1 MKGPF
6 PRVPGVPSSPR
17 SSITRISSTL
27 AIGFVAAALAACSG
41 TGDALGEPAEAND
54 DVVVQQEQP
63 QQDDGANPG
72 DSDVDDDGVAG
83 AADDADGGNAII
95 LPARTI
101 DATVYVGGL
110 EYTIGEVRVL
120 DLDDE
125 AGRLPQ
131 RTHGLQVDIDV
142 EAFNPTDSQS
152 MVNLM
157 ATLSWVDPESGL
169 LHQGF
174 GSPPQ
179 GAGVPGGGR
188 ANLALEYQVDGMEVD
203 TFSLESAALRFGNE
217 GQHAAVVPLGD
228 EGELKSKFPH
238 FQEQMV
244 GVTVELED
252 VSWTIDEAFI
262 GYNHGNSRLG
272 DDQVLLEIAYT
283 FANDSEH
290 QQCHYRGDGQ
300 NFELLHTATGI
311 GTTDLGTERCVRSGA
326 QEQWR
331 TGFLLP
337 SDGFT
342 GTWTLT
348 VNQDYQDGP
357 ASMQDLNAQVEVEVI
372 DNPLSIGDCQENGG
386 SGTGLTERKGCEP
399 DHRDDRSCDGRDH

>member
-1 MKGPF
+1 M
-6 PRVPGVPSSPR
+6 
-17 SSITRISSTL
+17 
-27 AIGFVAAALAACSG
+27 
-41 TGDALGEPAEAND
+41 
-54 DVVVQQEQP
+54 
-63 QQDDGANPG
+63 
-72 DSDVDDDGVAG
+72 
-83 AADDADGGNAII
+83 
-95 LPARTI
+95 
-101 DATVYVGGL
+101 YVGGL

-120 DLDDE
+120 DLGDE

-348 VNQDYQDGP
+348 VNQEYQDVLSTWWCSVRSTSCFCLLRCG
-357 ASMQDLNAQVEVEVI
+357 
-372 DNPLSIGDCQENGG
+372 PLSRCSKQLNLSAVVWSACGIASWKWKCWMHFLSVYRCCAVTLIPPVPLCSCSMWALCWKNGHAKRAWMIW
-386 SGTGLTERKGCEP
+386 LAACP
-399 DHRDDRSCDGRDH
+399 

>member
-1 MKGPF
+1 M
-6 PRVPGVPSSPR
+6 PSSPR

-337 SDGFT
+337 SDKHAGPECAGGGGGHRQPALDCGVAHQVKWGAGHCCLDPMMSSN
-342 GTWTLT
+342 GTAGRSSSAIRPEL
-348 VNQDYQDGP
+348 
-357 ASMQDLNAQVEVEVI
+357 DLFSAPEF
-372 DNPLSIGDCQENGG
+372 
-386 SGTGLTERKGCEP
+386 
-399 DHRDDRSCDGRDH
+399 

>member
-1 MKGPF
+1 M
-6 PRVPGVPSSPR
+6 PSSPR

-110 EYTIGEVRVL
+110 EYAIGEVRVL

-372 DNPLSIGDCQENGG
+372 DNPLSIAEWP
-386 SGTGLTERKGCEP
+386 TR
-399 DHRDDRSCDGRDH
+399 

>member
-1 MKGPF
+1 M
-6 PRVPGVPSSPR
+6 PSSPR

-54 DVVVQQEQP
+54 DVVIQQEQP

-372 DNPLSIGDCQENGG
+372 DNPLSIAEWP
-386 SGTGLTERKGCEP
+386 TR
-399 DHRDDRSCDGRDH
+399 

>member
-372 DNPLSIGDCQENGG
+372 DNPLSIAEWP
-386 SGTGLTERKGCEP
+386 TR
-399 DHRDDRSCDGRDH
+399 

>member
-6 PRVPGVPSSPR
+6 PRVPGMPSSPR

-188 ANLALEYQVDGMEVD
+188 ANLALEYQIDGMEVD

-228 EGELKSKFPH
+228 EGELNSKFPH

-372 DNPLSIGDCQENGG
+372 DNPLSIAEWP
-386 SGTGLTERKGCEP
+386 TR
-399 DHRDDRSCDGRDH
+399 

>member
-6 PRVPGVPSSPR
+6 PRVPGMPSSPR

-63 QQDDGANPG
+63 QQDGGANPG

-228 EGELKSKFPH
+228 EGELNSKFPH

-372 DNPLSIGDCQENGG
+372 DNPLSIAEWP
-386 SGTGLTERKGCEP
+386 TR
-399 DHRDDRSCDGRDH
+399 

>member
-6 PRVPGVPSSPR
+6 PRVPGMPSSPR

-372 DNPLSIGDCQENGG
+372 DNPLSIAEWP
-386 SGTGLTERKGCEP
+386 TR
-399 DHRDDRSCDGRDH
+399 

>member
-1 MKGPF
+1 M
-6 PRVPGVPSSPR
+6 PSSPR

>member
-1 MKGPF
+1 M
-6 PRVPGVPSSPR
+6 PSSPR

-228 EGELKSKFPH
+228 EGELNSKFPH

-290 QQCHYRGDGQ
+290 QQCHYRGRAK
-300 NFELLHTATGI
+300 LRA
-311 GTTDLGTERCVRSGA
+311 
-326 QEQWR
+326 
-331 TGFLLP
+331 
-337 SDGFT
+337 
-342 GTWTLT
+342 
-348 VNQDYQDGP
+348 P
-357 ASMQDLNAQVEVEVI
+357 AHRH
-372 DNPLSIGDCQENGG
+372 G
-386 SGTGLTERKGCEP
+386 
-399 DHRDDRSCDGRDH
+399 HRDDGPRHRALRQKRCPGAVAHGLLVTVRRVHRHLDADGQPGLPGRPGKHAGPECAGGGGGHRQPALDCGVAHQVKWGAGHCCLDPMMSSNGTAGRSSSAIRAA